1 MKIRIRG
8 NSIRYR
14 LTKTEV
20 ANFGAKGV
28 LVDKTE
34 FGDNE
39 FIYALES
46 SASTEHLSAMMTG
59 NKITLLVPEKIK
71 EEWTQTDVVGFNNK
85 FPIGNGKELFLLI
98 EKDFICLDHTHEDQ
112 SDNYPNPGKVC

>member
-20 ANFGAKGV
+20 ANFGATGS
-28 LVDKTE
+28 LVNKTE
-34 FGDNE
+34 FGDSE

-46 SASTEHLSAMMTG
+46 SNSIDQLAATMNG

-71 EEWTQTDVVGFNNK
+71 NEWTTSEIIGFNHK
-85 FPIGNGKELFLLI
+85 MPIGDGKELFLLI

-112 SDNYPNPGKVC
+112 SDNYPNPSKVC